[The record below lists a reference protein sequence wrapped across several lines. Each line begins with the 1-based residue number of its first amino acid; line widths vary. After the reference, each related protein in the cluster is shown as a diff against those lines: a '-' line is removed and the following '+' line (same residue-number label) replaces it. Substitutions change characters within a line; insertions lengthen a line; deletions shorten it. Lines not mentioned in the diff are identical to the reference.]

1 MNQRLYT
8 LPKKL
13 GVVLLF
19 LLFAGL
25 SSLSAQRTVSGKVSD
40 AAGPI
45 PGASVLIKGT
55 TTGSATDGDGN
66 FSFSVKGDNLTL
78 VVSAVGYSTQ
88 EIALGAESTIN
99 VTLTEDVSTLGEVVV
114 TGYTVDTKR
123 NTTGSVSTIKPKD
136 LTAIPTGNIEQQL
149 QGRASGVTVIT
160 NGQPGTNSIVRIR
173 GFGSFLSNEPLYI
186 VDGVPTTSTDF
197 LAPDDIESVTV
208 LKDAA
213 AASIYGARAASGV
226 IVYTTRRGKKGDK
239 KVTVNYDGLY
249 GITDPG
255 KSPSMLNPQEAA
267 DWTWQALKNT
277 ATADGK
283 AFTPNHPQYG
293 SGQTPVLPNW
303 LIVGAN
309 SGAAITGTVD
319 LAAEKLKYNNDQAKG
334 ALYLVTPANK
344 EGTDWYKAITRTAPM
359 QRHNLGF
366 SGASDNARYY
376 VGFGMQDQAGIVL
389 NNSFKRYDFRANSE
403 FDVMKG
409 FRIGQNLQFTYR
421 SVLGQQGNNN
431 GAGIAETES
440 DILAAIRMPTIIPV
454 YDAFGGYGGTQ
465 AKGFNNPR
473 NPVAIRDRL
482 ADNRAFNIGGFGNVY
497 AELDLIPGLTFRT
510 SLGGNYGNSY
520 STNYTKISYENSEN
534 FTSFQFSE
542 ASSYFYSWINT
553 NTLRYNQKFGVHGI
567 EAIAGIEALNTG
579 KSRFVS
585 GSGQNPYLKD
595 VNFITLGTATSSQS
609 TTSGL
614 NLGVNFY
621 SQFGRAKYTYNDKYY
636 LEGVLRRDGSSRFG
650 ANSRFGIF
658 PAVSA
663 GWRISGEDF
672 MKSLDM
678 VSDMKL
684 RAGWGQMGN
693 SNAVNPTNQFT
704 LFSNTLAGGSYPIT
718 GSNTSASSGFFQSQ
732 VGNPDAKWETSTTT
746 NIGLDLSLFKD
757 KLEILVDLWT
767 RKTTDLLYQVPLP
780 IVGGLATAPF
790 QNIASMTNTGLDF
803 QVTNRGK
810 IKGDWSY
817 DATLVASFL
826 TNKIDKLAENITYFD
841 TRPPTNRLSGPPIRN
856 LAGAPLSSFFGYQVT
871 GLFQNAAEVA
881 AAPAQEGKGVGR
893 FRYADLDGDGKITP
907 TDRTTIGNPVPKFT
921 GGLTLGVNYK
931 DFSLSTY
938 LYTSLGNEI
947 FNMSKWYTDF
957 YASFTGSALSSR
969 VKDSWSPTNTGAT
982 IPIFESASNS
992 STNIE
997 PNSYYVED
1005 GSYLRMQNLSLSYNV
1020 PNKFT
1025 GGIFKKLKVYA
1036 SVNNLFTLT
1045 KYSGLDP
1052 GVGGAVDT
1060 AFGIDIGNYPITRS
1074 ILFGVNAAF

>member
-19 LLFAGL
+19 LLCAGL
-25 SSLSAQRTVSGKVSD
+25 SSLSAQRTITGNVSD
-40 AAGPI
+40 AAGPV
-45 PGASVLIKGT
+45 PGASVIVKGT
-55 TTGSATDGDGN
+55 TTGAVADGDGN
-66 FSFSVKGDNLTL
+66 FSFATKGDNLTL
-78 VVSAVGYSTQ
+78 VVSAVGYSTK
-88 EIALGAESTIN
+88 EIALGAQTSIK

-114 TGYTVDTKR
+114 TGYSVDTKR
-123 NTTGSVSTIKPKD
+123 NTTGSVSTIKPRD
-136 LTAIPTGNIEQQL
+136 LTAVPTGNIEQQL

-186 VDGVPTTSTDF
+186 VDGVPVTSTDF
-197 LAPDDIESVTV
+197 LSPDDIETVTV

-213 AASIYGARAASGV
+213 AASIYGARASSGV

-249 GITDPG
+249 GVTDPG
-255 KSPSMLNPQEAA
+255 KGTSMLNPQETA

-283 AFTPNHPQYG
+283 PFAPNHPQYG
-293 SGQTPVLPNW
+293 SGATPVLPNW

-309 SGAAITGTVD
+309 SGASITGTVD
-319 LAAEKLKYNNDQAKG
+319 LAAEKLKYNNDQSKG
-334 ALYLVTPANK
+334 GLYLVTPANK
-344 EGTDWYKAITRTAPM
+344 EGTDWYAAITRQAPL

-366 SGASDNARYY
+366 SGASENARFY
-376 VGFGMQDQAGIVL
+376 VGMGMQDQKGIL
-389 NNSFKRYDFRANSE
+389 IGNSFKRYDFRANSE
-403 FDVMKG
+403 FDVFKG
-409 FRIGQNLQFTYR
+409 FRIGENLQFTYR
-421 SVLGQQGNNN
+421 SVLGQEGNNN
-431 GAGIAETES
+431 GQGVSETETT
-440 DILAAIRMPTIIPV
+440 LQQAQRMPTIIPV
-454 YDAFGGYGGTQ
+454 YDAFGGYAGTQ

-473 NPVAIRDRL
+473 NPRAIRDRL
-482 ADNRAFNIGGFGNVY
+482 GDNRSYSVGGFGNIY

-510 SLGGNYGNSY
+510 SLGGNYSNSY
-520 STNYTKISYENSEN
+520 FTNYTKISYENSEN
-534 FTSFQFSE
+534 FTSFQFTE
-542 ASSYFYSWINT
+542 GSSYGYSWVNT

-567 EAIAGIEALNTG
+567 EALAGIEALNTG
-579 KSRFVS
+579 KSRFVQ

-614 NLGVNFY
+614 GLGVNFY

-650 ANSRFGIF
+650 ENNRFGIF

-672 MKSLDM
+672 MKSLSMITDL
-678 VSDMKL
+678 KL

-693 SNAVNPTNQFT
+693 SNAVNPTNQYT
-704 LFSNTLAGGSYPIT
+704 LFGNGLGLGSYPIT
-718 GSNTSASSGFFQSQ
+718 GTNNSATSGFYQAQ

-746 NIGLDLSLFKD
+746 NFGLDLSMFRD
-757 KLEILVDLWT
+757 RLEILVDVWT

-790 QNIASMTNTGLDF
+790 RNVASMTNTGFDL
-803 QVTNRGK
+803 QVTNRGR

-817 DATLVASFL
+817 DATLIASFL
-826 TNKIDKLAENITYFD
+826 SNKVDKLTDNITYFD
-841 TRPPTNRLSGPPIRN
+841 SRPPTNRLSGPPIRN
-856 LAGAPLSSFFGYQVT
+856 LAGYALSSFFGYKVT
-871 GLFQNAAEVA
+871 GLFQTAAEVA
-881 AAPAQEGKGVGR
+881 AAPAQDGKGVGR
-893 FRYADLDGDGKITP
+893 FRYADVDGDGKITP
-907 TDRTTIGNPVPKFT
+907 ADRTQIGNPVPKFT
-921 GGLTLGVNYK
+921 GGVTLGVSYK
-931 DFSLSTY
+931 DFSVSTY
-938 LYTSLGNEI
+938 LYTSLGNKI

-957 YASFTGSALSSR
+957 YGSFTGQAISAR
-969 VKDSWSPTNTGAT
+969 VKNSWSPTNTGAT
-982 IPIFESASNS
+982 IPIYESASNS

-1005 GSYLRMQNLSLSYNV
+1005 GSYFRMQNLSLAYTV
-1020 PNKFT
+1020 PNKLT
-1025 GGIFKKLKVYA
+1025 GGIFKRLKVYA
-1036 SVNNLFTLT
+1036 SVNNLFTVT

-1060 AFGIDIGNYPITRS
+1060 AFGIDIGNYPVTRS